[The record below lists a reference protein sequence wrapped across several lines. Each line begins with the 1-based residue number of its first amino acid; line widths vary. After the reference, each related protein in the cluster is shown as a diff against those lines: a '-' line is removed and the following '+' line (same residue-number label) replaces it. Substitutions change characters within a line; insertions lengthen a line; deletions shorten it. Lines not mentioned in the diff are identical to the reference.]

1 MKIGIFTALFHDMP
15 IEQALD
21 IIAEAGIQSVEF
33 GGGAYPGTRHLD
45 DVGGIQKLIE
55 DEGARKKLLS
65 LTESRGLEISAISVH
80 GNPIHPNK
88 AIAKEHHDAFRN
100 AVLLAEK
107 LGIGVVN
114 GFSGCPAGPGDT
126 NPNWIT
132 CPWPDEFR
140 DILNYQWNEVG
151 IPYWKEQ
158 NTFLKAHNIKF
169 AIEAHPGFIVY
180 NPETVLKLRDAAG
193 ENIGCNFDP
202 SHFWWQ
208 GIDPIAALR
217 NLGPAGAIFHVHA
230 KDTRIDP
237 INSGING
244 NLDVKSY
251 GEISARSWVFRSV
264 GYGHDQAWWND
275 FVTNLRMVGYDWVL
289 SIEHEDGMMS
299 TKEGLTKALQT
310 LEIAVVKDKPGAMFW
325 AKD

>member
-1 MKIGIFTALFHDMP
+1 MKIGIFTALFHDQP

-21 IIAEAGIQSVEF
+21 IIAEVGIQSVEF
-33 GGGAYPGTRHLD
+33 GGGAYPGDRHLND
-45 DVGGIQKLIE
+45 LGGIPTLIA
-55 DEGARKKLLS
+55 DEGARKRLRQM
-65 LTESRGLEISAISVH
+65 TESRGLEISAISVH
-80 GNPIHPNK
+80 GNPLHPNK
-88 AIAKEHHDAFRN
+88 DIAKEHHEAFHN

-114 GFSGCPAGPGDT
+114 GFSGCPSGPGGC
-126 NPNWIT
+126 NPNWVT
-132 CPWPDEFR
+132 CAWPDEFR
-140 DILNYQWNEVG
+140 DILNYQWNEVA

-158 NTFLKAHNIKF
+158 NAFLKAHNVKF

-180 NPETVLKLRDAAG
+180 NPETIIKLREAAG
-193 ENIGCNFDP
+193 ENIGANFDP

-208 GIDPIAALR
+208 GIEPIEAVR
-217 NLGPAGAIFHVHA
+217 YLGPQGALFHVHA

-251 GEISARSWVFRSV
+251 GDIGARSWVFRSV
-264 GYGHDQAWWND
+264 GYGHPQAWWND

-299 TKEGLTKALQT
+299 NKEGLTKALQT
-310 LEIAVVKDKPGAMFW
+310 LEIAVVKEKPGEMFW
-325 AKD
+325 ARE